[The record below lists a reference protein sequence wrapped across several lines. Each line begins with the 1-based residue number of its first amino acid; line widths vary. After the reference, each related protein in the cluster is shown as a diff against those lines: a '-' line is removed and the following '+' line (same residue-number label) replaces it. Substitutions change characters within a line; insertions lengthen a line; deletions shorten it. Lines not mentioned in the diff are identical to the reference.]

1 MDGVAEPADLREAA
15 LTMLKEAAAGR
26 LDWRKRREEKK
37 SPLKLDRI
45 EAGMVFMGGK
55 AFVAGKAGPHYP
67 APVAAI
73 EAMEK
78 GAGKT
83 RDEALAI
90 EAAVCAKVAKT
101 ETARSLVSVFLGDQ
115 AVKRIA
121 KKAAKA
127 ARPVRRTAV
136 LGAGIMGGGIAYQ
149 SASRGVPVFMKD
161 VAPKALEAGMGE
173 AVKLLEKQ
181 VERGKLKTA
190 QMAGTLASI
199 TPTLSYGDFRAVD
212 FVVEAVVES
221 EPVKKKVLAEVEGL
235 IAETAILTSN
245 TSTISI
251 TRLATALQRP
261 ESFCGMHF
269 FNPVPRMPLVEV
281 IRGERSSEEAVA
293 TAVAYAQTL
302 GKTPIVV
309 NDCPG
314 FLVNRVLFPYFAGF
328 LRLVKDGVDYERID
342 KVMEKWGWPMGP
354 ALLLDVIGLDTGVHA
369 DNVMAAAFPDRM
381 GHEGQNAMEAMRRG
395 RAARPEERQGLL
407 RVEAR
412 EEGAALEAA
421 PTPRRRR
428 SPTARLARRR
438 TCRTR
443 RSSER
448 TMLPMLLECSRCLED
463 GIVTTPVEVD
473 IALLYGLGFPPFRG
487 GIFRWA
493 DSIGATA
500 LVDGRREAPRPG
512 RSLRAR
518 PRSSSRWPRAAA
530 ASTGSDAMKE
540 VVIVDAVRTPMG
552 RSKGGIFRNVRA
564 ENLSAE
570 VINALLRRNPEVSPA
585 EVEDVVWGC
594 VQQTLEQAYN
604 VARFAQLM
612 TPIPK
617 EVSAQTVNRLCGS
630 SMTALHSAAMSI
642 MAGYGDVFVVGGVEH
657 MGHVPMTHGLDP
669 NPALT
674 KTTAKAAGAMGLTAE
689 YLARMH
695 KISREQQDAFALRSH
710 QRAHAATVSGRL
722 QGRDRAGRRPRRE
735 GRPPLLRLPTRSS
748 APTRRSRPS
757 PRSSRRSTRRT
768 GRSPPATRRPCRTA
782 PPGSS

>member
-1 MDGVAEPADLREAA
+1 MGFEGRAVKVLPLDDGFVELRLDLEDDSVNKLSQAVMAELEEAIACLPTGAALSGILLTSGKDVFVVGADVTEFVQLFDRSEEEIQGFLLKGDRVFSSLEDLEAPCVVAINGVALGGGFELCLAASYRVMSTHAKVGLPETKLGIFPGWGGTVRLSRLCGADTAIEWIATGEQYGAAEALKAGAVDAVAEPAYLRESA
-15 LTMLKEAAAGR
+15 LTVLKEAAAGR
-26 LDWRKRREEKK
+26 LDWRGRREEKK
-37 SPLKLDRI
+37 APLKLDRI
-45 EAGMVFMGGK
+45 EAGMVFIGGK

-90 EAAVCAKVAKT
+90 EAAACAKVAKT
-101 ETARSLVSVFLGDQ
+101 ETARSLVGVFLGDQ

-121 KKAAKA
+121 KKASKA
-127 ARPVRRTAV
+127 ARPVHRSAV

-161 VAPKALEAGMGE
+161 IAPKALEAGMAE

-181 VERGKLKTA
+181 VERGRMKTA

-221 EPVKKKVLAEVEGL
+221 EPVKKKVLAEAEGL
-235 IAETAILTSN
+235 ISENAILTSN

-251 TRLATALQRP
+251 TRLAAALQRP

-328 LRLVKDGVDYERID
+328 LRLVEDGVDYERID

-369 DNVMAAAFPDRM
+369 DDVMAASFPDRM
-381 GHEGQNAMEAMRRG
+381 GHEGQNAMEAMVAAG
-395 RAARPEERQGLL
+395 RLGQKSGKGFYAWRPEKKGPPSKQHDP
-407 RVEAR
+407 EAKVIAYPSGTKADVPD
-412 EEGAALEAA
+412 EEIV
-421 PTPRRRR
+421 
-428 SPTARLARRR
+428 
-438 TCRTR
+438 
-443 RSSER
+443 ER

-463 GIVTTPVEVD
+463 RIVATPVEVD

-493 DSIGATA
+493 DSIGAEA
-500 LVDGRREAPRPG
+500 LV
-512 RSLRAR
+512 
-518 PRSSSRWPRAAA
+518 AAA
-530 ASTGSDAMKE
+530 EKH
-540 VVIVDAVRTPMG
+540 R
-552 RSKGGIFRNVRA
+552 KGLG
-564 ENLSAE
+564 
-570 VINALLRRNPEVSPA
+570 ALYAP
-585 EVEDVVWGC
+585 
-594 VQQTLEQAYN
+594 T
-604 VARFAQLM
+604 
-612 TPIPK
+612 
-617 EVSAQTVNRLCGS
+617 AQTKSL
-630 SMTALHSAAMSI
+630 A
-642 MAGYGDVFVVGGVEH
+642 
-657 MGHVPMTHGLDP
+657 
-669 NPALT
+669 
-674 KTTAKAAGAMGLTAE
+674 AAGRGFHGE
-689 YLARMH
+689 
-695 KISREQQDAFALRSH
+695 
-710 QRAHAATVSGRL
+710 
-722 QGRDRAGRRPRRE
+722 
-735 GRPPLLRLPTRSS
+735 
-748 APTRRSRPS
+748 
-757 PRSSRRSTRRT
+757 
-768 GRSPPATRRPCRTA
+768 
-782 PPGSS
+782 